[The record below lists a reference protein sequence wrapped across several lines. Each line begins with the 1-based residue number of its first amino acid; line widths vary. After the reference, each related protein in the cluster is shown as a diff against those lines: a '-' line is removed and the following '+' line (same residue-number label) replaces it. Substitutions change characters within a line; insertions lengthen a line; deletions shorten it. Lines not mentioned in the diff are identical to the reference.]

1 MRRLFAAVLF
11 ATLSMTLS
19 LPFAPARAQEA
30 GEIRIVRQFGL
41 TYLPLIV
48 AKSEKLI
55 EKRAAAQGLRDLRV
69 TWIQV
74 GGGAAANDALLS
86 GSAEFVSAGLGPF
99 LTAWDRTRGNLDVR
113 GVAALDA
120 SAVFLNTN
128 NPRVAKL
135 EDFGDNDRIALPAV
149 RVSHQAVL
157 LQMAAEKIWGP
168 GQHTR
173 LDRLTV
179 ALAHPDASAALQSG
193 TEVTAHFGNAP
204 FGFEQLKNPKI
215 RRVLTSDDILDGP
228 STVTSLY
235 TTGKFRAQNPKI
247 YAAVLAALR
256 DAQELIA
263 TNRARAA
270 DIYIA
275 EEGKT
280 LDPAALG
287 AILADPLT
295 RYNLSPVNTYKFA
308 DFMFRTG
315 ALRVRPDSWRD
326 YYFPELHERPGS

>member
-1 MRRLFAAVLF
+1 MRRLLAAFAALLAF
-11 ATLSMTLS
+11 CL
-19 LPFAPARAQEA
+19 APAPAKAQEA
-30 GEIRIVRQFGL
+30 TEIRVVRQFGL

-48 AKSEKLI
+48 AKSERLI
-55 EKRAAAQGLRDLRV
+55 EKHAAAQGLRDLRV

-86 GSAEFVSAGLGPF
+86 GSADFVSAGLGPF

-113 GVAALDA
+113 GDAALDA
-120 SAVFLNTN
+120 SALFLNTS

-135 EDFGDNDRIALPAV
+135 EDFAETDRIALPAI

-157 LQMAAEKIWGP
+157 LQMAAEKIWGA
-168 GQHTR
+168 GQHGR

-179 ALAHPDASAALQSG
+179 ALAHPDASVALQSG

-204 FGFEQLKNPKI
+204 FGFEQLKNPRI
-215 RRVLTSDDILDGP
+215 RRVLTSDDILGGP

-235 TTGKFRAQNPKI
+235 TTGRFRAQNPKI
-247 YAAVLAALR
+247 YASVLAALR
-256 DAQELIA
+256 EAQALIA
-263 TNRARAA
+263 DNKPRAA
-270 DIYIA
+270 EIYIA
-275 EEGKT
+275 EEAPG
-280 LDPAALG
+280 LDPAALS

-295 RYNLSPVNTYKFA
+295 RYDLAPVNTHKFA
-308 DFMFRTG
+308 EFMHRTG
-315 ALRVRPDSWRD
+315 ALRTRPDSWRD

>member
-1 MRRLFAAVLF
+1 MRRLLSAFAAL
-11 ATLSMTLS
+11 LS
-19 LPFAPARAQEA
+19 LALLPAPAKAQEA
-30 GEIRIVRQFGL
+30 AEIRIVRQFGL

-48 AKSEKLI
+48 AKSERLV
-55 EKRAAAQGLRDLRV
+55 EKHAAALGLRDLRV

-86 GSAEFVSAGLGPF
+86 GSADFVSAGLGPF

-113 GVAALDA
+113 GDAALDA
-120 SAVFLNTN
+120 SALFLNTS

-135 EDFGDNDRIALPAV
+135 EDFAETDRIALPAI

-157 LQMAAEKIWGP
+157 LQMAAEKIWGA
-168 GQHTR
+168 GQHGR

-179 ALAHPDASAALQSG
+179 ALAHPDASVALQSG

-204 FGFEQLKNPKI
+204 FGFEQLKNPRI
-215 RRVLTSDDILDGP
+215 RRVLTSDDILGGP

-235 TTGKFRAQNPKI
+235 TTGRFRAQNPKI
-247 YAAVLAALR
+247 YASVLAALR
-256 DAQELIA
+256 EAQALIA
-263 TNRARAA
+263 DNKPRAA
-270 DIYIA
+270 EIYIA
-275 EEGKT
+275 EEAPG
-280 LDPAALG
+280 LDPAALS

-295 RYNLSPVNTYKFA
+295 RYDLAPVNTHKFA
-308 DFMFRTG
+308 EFMHRTG
-315 ALRVRPDSWRD
+315 ALRTRPDSWRD